1 MLAFPFIGQTGGQ
14 GAGSVGSIKWVL
26 FAVLIWGGVQ
36 VWHHHQR
43 AVVERDLASVA
54 DSNGFVPVVTAAGSA
69 HNVAIVLAALNCPSA
84 QAQRADA
91 LSAELTRLGLA
102 NQRANNYFAS
112 INSRDQMP
120 LLNRTNEVLGG
131 EIPIVIINGRAKA
144 NPSAEEVQAEYSAD
158 N

>member
-1 MLAFPFIGQTGGQ
+1 VLAFPFIGQTGGQ

-26 FAVLIWGGVQ
+26 IAALIWGGVQ

-43 AVVERDLASVA
+43 AVIERDLASVA
-54 DSNGFVPVVTAAGSA
+54 DSNGFVPVVIAAGSA